1 MPANDPANDRYNP
14 ASIGSEFE
22 KHLFDDINIG
32 EIFRLYDNSNE
43 ETQLYRKETET
54 EAMNVKT
61 REVSVQNKRAK
72 VYIKI

>member
-1 MPANDPANDRYNP
+1 MPNNPTTDRYNP

-22 KHLFDDINIG
+22 SHLFDDINIG
-32 EIFRLYDNSNE
+32 EIFRLHDNNDS

-61 REVSVQNKRAK
+61 RKVFAPDVKTV

>member
-1 MPANDPANDRYNP
+1 MPNIPTEDRYNP
-14 ASIGSEFE
+14 SPIGSEFE
-22 KHLFDDINIG
+22 SHLFDDINIG
-32 EIFRLYDNSNE
+32 EIFRLYDNNNE

-61 REVSVQNKRAK
+61 RNVFAPDVKTV

>member
-1 MPANDPANDRYNP
+1 MPNNPVEDRYNP
-14 ASIGSEFE
+14 QGIGSEFE
-22 KHLFDDINIG
+22 NHLFDDINIG
-32 EIFRLYDNSNE
+32 EIFRLYDNNNE

-61 REVSVQNKRAK
+61 REVFVPDKRTT

>member
-1 MPANDPANDRYNP
+1 MPNIPTEDRYNP
-14 ASIGSEFE
+14 APIGSEFE
-22 KHLFDDINIG
+22 SHLFDDINIG
-32 EIFRLYDNSNE
+32 EIFRLYDNNNE

-61 REVSVQNKRAK
+61 RKVFAPDVKTV

>member
-1 MPANDPANDRYNP
+1 MPNRPTEDRYNP

-22 KHLFDDINIG
+22 DQLFDDINIG
-32 EIFRLYDNSNE
+32 EIFRLYDNNNQ

-54 EAMNVKT
+54 EAMNVRT
-61 REVSVQNKRAK
+61 REVFVPEKRTN

>member
-1 MPANDPANDRYNP
+1 MPNNPTEDRYNP

-22 KHLFDDINIG
+22 SHLFDDINIG
-32 EIFRLYDNSNE
+32 EIFRLYANNDMK
-43 ETQLYRKETET
+43 TQLYRKETET

>member
-1 MPANDPANDRYNP
+1 MPNNPAEDRYNP
-14 ASIGSEFE
+14 QRIGSEFE
-22 KHLFDDINIG
+22 NHLFDDINIG
-32 EIFRLYDNSNE
+32 EIFRLYDNNNE

-61 REVSVQNKRAK
+61 RKVFVPDKRTT